1 MKRLTSIILALAL
14 ILGIFAT
21 AGIIPATASTA
32 GHTQAEAVAWTN
44 AKINTAI
51 DYDGWYGVQCVD
63 LVNMYYAYLGQRLG
77 SIGYAYNLSASV
89 PSGWQV
95 LNNSNNPRPGDIFVW
110 DAYAYG
116 AAYTG
121 HTGII
126 TEVRS
131 NSYVY
136 VDYNGGGHNGAGMAH
151 EKSGVRSFSYL
162 VRPDFAVPTSSFD
175 VNVSLDGSAQNSGIS
190 GLTFDVYINGSRVA
204 NDVKDYCTTHTNGTT
219 YKIDDFRTS
228 GCVTYTGS
236 SSYSG
241 TINSTT
247 EVKLPVKTEHKNYT
261 SKTVSSSCTAGNV
274 IRYTCGCGKHTYDK
288 TTAATGHTF
297 TNEGNK
303 LAKAATCTTPA
314 YYYKQCI
321 SCGAYSSTE
330 TYTKG
335 SALGH
340 NYNVTVYGPTCT
352 KDGYALYKCT
362 RCSKSYTS
370 TTGGSQIS
378 EWSTTRP
385 ASSSNTIVE
394 TKTQYRKRTLSTTT
408 STSSSLS
415 GWTQTGSS
423 WVKTGS
429 GTHYYFSR
437 PSGFNSS
444 SFTNYSTSKLTA
456 YDNGSTKREVSS
468 PSHNSY
474 IYWHWTSAYC
484 RGNGGNCFIGSYNG
498 EWINERYGNTD
509 IWEAF
514 ESSSDLTEKTY
525 SDGCVKV
532 SGRSNYSYNWFKNE
546 TFRQTYTDY
555 QKQYSYKKY
564 SAWSAWQDASLSPSS
579 NTEVETRT
587 LYRTNTIV
595 TLGKATGHSDTNRDG
610 KCDTCGT
617 VLSTPTTRPE
627 TTTRPVTTT
636 QPVTPPETT
645 TVYIP
650 VDDLTTTVLSNENT
664 GNGTDPAE
672 ETEECDCPCHSS
684 GAYAKIWRILMAIC
698 KLLGLNEFRYCECGA
713 RHY

>member
-32 GHTQAEAVAWTN
+32 GHTQAEAVAYVN
-44 AKINTAI
+44 GLVYAGKAL
-51 DYDGWYGVQCVD
+51 DYDGNGAWCID
-63 LVNMYYAYLGQRLG
+63 LIHYYYQYLGHSNPSGNANTYDTNAL
-77 SIGYAYNLSASV
+77 
-89 PSGWQV
+89 PSGWV
-95 LNNSNNPRPGDIFVW
+95 RVYSNPQPGDIYQT
-110 DAYAYG
+110 DAGEYG
-116 AAYTG
+116 HVAVVTELRANTIVVVQQSAYTKPFAS
-121 HTGII
+121 
-126 TEVRS
+126 EV
-131 NSYVY
+131 SYSSAKCY
-136 VDYNGGGHNGAGMAH
+136 I
-151 EKSGVRSFSYL
+151 
-162 VRPDFAVPTSSFD
+162 RPDFAVPTSSFD

-274 IRYTCGCGKHTYDK
+274 IRYTCSCGKHTYDK

-314 YYYKQCI
+314 YYYKQCV

-437 PSGFNSS
+437 PSGFNGSA
-444 SFTNYSTSKLTA
+444 FTNYSTSKLTA

-474 IYWHWTSAYC
+474 IYWHWTCAYC

-498 EWINERYGNTD
+498 EWINERYRNTD

-636 QPVTPPETT
+636 QPVTQPETT